1 MKKLSVGIDIGGTRT
16 KIGIVDADGNVCA
29 NSIIVMATYPRESN
43 YPAYVDALC
52 AEIVRLLG
60 LQTEDYE
67 VIGIGMGAPM
77 ANYNNRTIDN
87 PGNLWTPDNVN
98 DNHSR
103 IFHIAEDILERF
115 ENNPKLANTKVVVT
129 NDANAAAI
137 GEMVYGG
144 AKGMQNFVVVTLG
157 TGLGGGIVLNGQ
169 LINGHRGFGGEL
181 GHIVVEPAGRQC
193 GCGLR
198 GCIEPYASSTGIVRT
213 VKAWLNETDEPSVLR
228 NIDPDKI
235 ESKDISD
242 AALAGDAMA
251 QRAYE
256 YTGEMLGKMLANVL
270 PVLDPE
276 AIFITG
282 GLAKA
287 GNLILAPTER
297 TMRASL
303 LRIYGDVKLALS
315 QINDDNAAVRG
326 ASALVW

>member
-67 VIGIGMGAPM
+67 VVGIGMGAPM

-115 ENNPKLANTKVVVT
+115 ESNPKLANTKIVVT

-144 AKGMQNFVVVTLG
+144 AKGMHQRSSRFRWRVG
-157 TGLGGGIVLNGQ
+157 S
-169 LINGHRGFGGEL
+169 HR
-181 GHIVVEPAGRQC
+181 
-193 GCGLR
+193 
-198 GCIEPYASSTGIVRT
+198 S
-213 VKAWLNETDEPSVLR
+213 
-228 NIDPDKI
+228 
-235 ESKDISD
+235 
-242 AALAGDAMA
+242 
-251 QRAYE
+251 
-256 YTGEMLGKMLANVL
+256 
-270 PVLDPE
+270 
-276 AIFITG
+276 
-282 GLAKA
+282 
-287 GNLILAPTER
+287 
-297 TMRASL
+297 
-303 LRIYGDVKLALS
+303 
-315 QINDDNAAVRG
+315 
-326 ASALVW
+326 